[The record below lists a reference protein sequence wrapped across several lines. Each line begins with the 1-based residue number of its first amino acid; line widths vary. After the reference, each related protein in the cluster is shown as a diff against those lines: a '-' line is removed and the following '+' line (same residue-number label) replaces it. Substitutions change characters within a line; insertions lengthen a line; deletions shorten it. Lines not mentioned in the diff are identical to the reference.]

1 MSDKL
6 KLQLSAPV
14 CNDLA
19 GDVYAMVD
27 IKFNDV
33 VLAEDV
39 QLSAST
45 ATVEYD
51 VTVLTD
57 ANNVLNI
64 ELTNAVAS
72 DLNSDGEFSGVGEA
86 TVATIEAIDYS
97 VDDGATWKTVTPVTG
112 TTYTVP
118 AGSHAGAEVTLI
130 QTITTLAVSNTATG
144 TVQFNA
150 NGVVFSESTSWG
162 LLGTLNWKNDDGFV
176 VRLSDNT
183 TFDPDGNEV

>member
-27 IKFNDV
+27 ITFNDV

-57 ANNVLNI
+57 
-64 ELTNAVAS
+64 T
-72 DLNSDGEFSGVGEA
+72 
-86 TVATIEAIDYS
+86 
-97 VDDGATWKTVTPVTG
+97 
-112 TTYTVP
+112 
-118 AGSHAGAEVTLI
+118 
-130 QTITTLAVSNTATG
+130 
-144 TVQFNA
+144 
-150 NGVVFSESTSWG
+150 
-162 LLGTLNWKNDDGFV
+162 
-176 VRLSDNT
+176 
-183 TFDPDGNEV
+183 

>member
-14 CNDLA
+14 CNDPM

-27 IKFNDV
+27 ITFNDV

-57 ANNVLNI
+57 ANNVLNVAV
-64 ELTNAVAS
+64 TNAVAT
-72 DLNSDGEFSGVGEA
+72 DLNDDSDMNDVGE
-86 TVATIEAIDYS
+86 TTTATIAAIDYS
-97 VDDGATWKTVTPVTG
+97 VDDGATWVSVLPQAEVLH
-112 TTYTVP
+112 TVP
-118 AGSHAGAEVTLI
+118 SGENAGTEITLRPAVT
-130 QTITTLAVSNTATG
+130 TITSYGACVINFDTTDGLGNTDAVTAVSVTIDADGNYFG
-144 TVQFNA
+144 A
-150 NGVVFSESTSWG
+150 NGDA
-162 LLGTLNWKNDDGFV
+162 LPN
-176 VRLSDNT
+176 
-183 TFDPDGNEV
+183 